1 MASLN
6 IEQEYPDPAYVKNMI
21 LSALGQD
28 PQHDFYEGSRTYEKS
43 GECKDKGIAGQMI
56 KLLNSCKAI
65 ADIKKGGS
73 RLYKQKGGDG
83 EDNITEIVLR
93 GSLQEI
99 QLLADETV
107 KQMVNNITNN
117 VFANGISLA
126 LYATSVYS
134 QNIFGDSDNNNA
146 SIQDTVVL
154 NDSSRIQEY
163 SSTVSND
170 VRSILAIQ
178 HLQSDF
184 IDSAKTILTRLNDI
198 TSLDVVDKFYK
209 TTLLNALNDP
219 LNNNISDA
227 LTKTE
232 TDSYNY
238 LMNQVSE
245 VLQGS
250 NNVCVYNLNS
260 AMTLVN
266 SYAQQAGVSL
276 IQPDNFIN
284 ADKEEQTRILKS
296 IKKKI
301 LLKIHPDKVSPE
313 LQSAATELFTK
324 VEPDIN
330 NLINSCFETGNL
342 LDYDNVDDD
351 NGDNDDDDIDMI
363 GGKGGPKKKTSADKC
378 EKASE
383 LNNIIL
389 HSATKFMMIWLGCAK
404 YKNPGITTEIE
415 PIFHDITKSPGGE
428 QYLKP
433 SPVTG
438 KMVNPGRIQLNAQI
452 LILFLHVTNG
462 TNLNSILDTS
472 GIGADLSNIR
482 NHMDVLYLP
491 EYLSIWLGGP
501 ETGLHKIDNQTQ
513 EAHNIII
520 RTYFPEMIYQDN
532 DTNYNSTAFPLPQI
546 QEKFV
551 VNNAAIIKDTQTV
564 GQTYSGRQIK
574 DHVFCP
580 IASLLDGMKPCSIPS
595 ALKKKTDALYP
606 MNYVI
611 RDKNGRYTYTVSYQ
625 PVGSGKNGY
634 AILTASLSRFGD
646 NRYLFR
652 VEKNL
657 KYDGKDLTATEGYR
671 SIITELNK
679 LYNIKAREGMRLRYD
694 KNAQDKDNAIFMDF
708 MQKVMGDAIGNF
720 AIKSIGDYAQEGT
733 VTSKYS
739 AVSLEGDTPENI
751 SIANI
756 TPTDNQ
762 GDSFRLGIAN
772 DRPSAYR
779 MVDQLLYSTDDTK
792 NLAAIVGYY
801 STEKRKGSPN
811 YGKQSEK
818 NFLVHAPRSSSS
830 VNNVILNTLSPRV
843 RQGGKS
849 KRKTRKRK
857 YKKRKTNKRK
867 RRKKKTKRRKS
878 TRKTKR
884 NKRKN

>member
-1 MASLN
+1 
-6 IEQEYPDPAYVKNMI
+6 
-21 LSALGQD
+21 
-28 PQHDFYEGSRTYEKS
+28 
-43 GECKDKGIAGQMI
+43 
-56 KLLNSCKAI
+56 
-65 ADIKKGGS
+65 
-73 RLYKQKGGDG
+73 
-83 EDNITEIVLR
+83 
-93 GSLQEI
+93 
-99 QLLADETV
+99 
-107 KQMVNNITNN
+107 
-117 VFANGISLA
+117 
-126 LYATSVYS
+126 
-134 QNIFGDSDNNNA
+134 
-146 SIQDTVVL
+146 
-154 NDSSRIQEY
+154 
-163 SSTVSND
+163 
-170 VRSILAIQ
+170 
-178 HLQSDF
+178 
-184 IDSAKTILTRLNDI
+184 
-198 TSLDVVDKFYK
+198 
-209 TTLLNALNDP
+209 
-219 LNNNISDA
+219 
-227 LTKTE
+227 
-232 TDSYNY
+232 
-238 LMNQVSE
+238 MNQVSE

-351 NGDNDDDDIDMI
+351 NDDNDDDDIDMI

>member
-1 MASLN
+1 MANVN
-6 IEQEYPDPAYVKNMI
+6 IEQEYPDPAYVKNII

-28 PQHDFYEGSRTYEKS
+28 PQHDFYEGSRTYDKS
-43 GECKDKGIAGQMI
+43 GECADKGIAGQMI

-73 RLYKQKGGDG
+73 KLYKQKGGDG
-83 EDNITEIVLR
+83 EDTITEIVLR

-134 QNIFGDSDNNNA
+134 QNIFGDNNDNDT

-154 NDSSRIQEY
+154 NDSSKIQEY
-163 SSTVSND
+163 SSTVTND
-170 VRSILAIQ
+170 VRSILAVQ

-184 IDSAKTILTRLNDI
+184 IDSAKTILTHLNDI
-198 TSLDVVDKFYK
+198 TTLDIVDKFYK

-219 LNNNISDA
+219 LNNNISEA

-260 AMTLVN
+260 AMSLVN
-266 SYAQQAGVSL
+266 SYAQQVGVPL
-276 IQPDNFIN
+276 IQPDNFISVN
-284 ADKEEQTRILKS
+284 KEEQTRILKS

-313 LQSAATELFTK
+313 LQSEATELFTK

-342 LDYDNVDDD
+342 LDN
-351 NGDNDDDDIDMI
+351 DNDIMMNDDEDDDIDMM
-363 GGKGGPKKKTSADKC
+363 GGKGGPKKETSADKC

-404 YKNPGITTEIE
+404 YKNPGVTTEIE
-415 PIFHDITKSPGGE
+415 PIFHDITKSPGGK
-428 QYLKP
+428 QYLKS

-462 TNLNSILDTS
+462 TNLNSILDKS
-472 GIGADLSNIR
+472 GIGSDLSNIR
-482 NHMDVLYLP
+482 NHMDILSLP
-491 EYLSIWLGGP
+491 AHLSIWLGGP

-532 DTNYNSTAFPLPQI
+532 DKNYNSTAFPLPQI

-606 MNYVI
+606 MNYVV
-611 RDKNGRYTYTVSYQ
+611 RDTNGRYTYTVSYQ
-625 PVGSGKNGY
+625 PVGSDKNGH

-646 NRYLFR
+646 DRYLFR
-652 VEKNL
+652 VDKNL

-679 LYNIKAREGMRLRYD
+679 LYNIKAKEGMRLRYD
-694 KNAQDKDNAIFMDF
+694 KNTQDKDNAIFMDF

-751 SIANI
+751 SVANI

-801 STEKRKGSPN
+801 STEKRKGSSN

-830 VNNVILNTLSPRV
+830 VNSVILDTLSPKI
-843 RQGGKS
+843 RQGGKP
-849 KRKTRKRK
+849 KKKTRKRK

-884 NKRKN
+884 KKRKN